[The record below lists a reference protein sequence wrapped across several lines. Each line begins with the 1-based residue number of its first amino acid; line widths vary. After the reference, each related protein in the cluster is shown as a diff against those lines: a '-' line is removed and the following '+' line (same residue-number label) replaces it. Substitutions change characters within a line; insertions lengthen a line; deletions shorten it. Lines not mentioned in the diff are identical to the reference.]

1 MVPTSE
7 QGELQYGDPE
17 GWLRQSWAAFLPPA
31 SAAALPVTLPGIWQ
45 AIWQRVQCRVPR
57 CKDIGSFRENVYRRA
72 SSTAGVQIS
81 GSSNSGQPGSF
92 PSTSLSNGGGAGG
105 GYSGGSGNGYG
116 NGGGTNSYYNNG
128 NSNNNGNSGYNYDRY
143 GGCVQI

>member
-1 MVPTSE
+1 M
-7 QGELQYGDPE
+7 
-17 GWLRQSWAAFLPPA
+17 
-31 SAAALPVTLPGIWQ
+31 
-45 AIWQRVQCRVPR
+45 
-57 CKDIGSFRENVYRRA
+57 YRRA

-81 GSSNSGQPGSF
+81 GSGNSGQPGSF

-143 GGCVQI
+143 GGCVQNLNSGFQEYLFLA